1 MASKLIIVLAAIF
14 YLSFVTLGQTRKV
27 VDSVDVKYQECL
39 DNGRHTFACAK
50 KYYSQMDSLVN
61 FYYLTIYTSLDT
73 TKKIDFRKDEIEWL
87 NKRDKYFKKT
97 YLCFKKDNPYQE
109 PFTKPK
115 GAEYDAMQ
123 MFDKNAK
130 YVRDRVISL
139 AKMLDK
145 INRSSK
151 S

>member
-1 MASKLIIVLAAIF
+1 MAPKLIIVLTTLF
-14 YLSFVTLGQTRKV
+14 YLSFVTFGQTRKV
-27 VDSVDVKYQECL
+27 VDSLDGGYHECL

-50 KYYSQMDSLVN
+50 KYYWQMDSLVN
-61 FYYLTIYTSLDT
+61 SFYHIVYNSLDT
-73 TKKIDFRKDEIEWL
+73 TKKLDFKKDEVEWL

-97 YLCFKKDNPYQE
+97 YLSFKKENPYQE

-115 GAEYDAMQ
+115 GAEYDAMV

-130 YVRDRVISL
+130 YVRERVIAL

-145 INRSSK
+145 INKSK
-151 S
+151 T